1 MRPKKLS
8 ISPMLIGLVF
18 LSVTPALAVLTTVD
32 DISKELMCQC
42 GCTMV
47 LATCTCQLPD
57 GSAEM
62 KALIEQ
68 RLALGESQ
76 AQVLALFVGQYGE
89 QVLATLPK
97 SGFNLMAWLL
107 PLAGL
112 LFGGGV
118 AYFTL
123 RRWLGR
129 GRQPP
134 AGTMAE
140 VGKGDDKYR
149 GQLEKELEEFDEG
162 GFR

>member
-1 MRPKKLS
+1 MWPKKLS
-8 ISPMLIGLVF
+8 ISLILISLVF
-18 LSVTPALAVLTTVD
+18 LSVTPALADGDSVS

-42 GCTMV
+42 GCGLV
-47 LATCTCQLPD
+47 LANCTHTDCPV
-57 GSAEM
+57 GGVM
-62 KALIEQ
+62 TALVEQ
-68 RLALGESQ
+68 ELAQGASQ
-76 AQVLALFVGQYGE
+76 EQILELFVGQYGE

-118 AYFTL
+118 AYFAL
-123 RRWLGR
+123 KGWLGR

-140 VGKGDDKYR
+140 VGKDDDKYR
-149 GQLEKELEEFDEG
+149 GQLEKELQEFNEG